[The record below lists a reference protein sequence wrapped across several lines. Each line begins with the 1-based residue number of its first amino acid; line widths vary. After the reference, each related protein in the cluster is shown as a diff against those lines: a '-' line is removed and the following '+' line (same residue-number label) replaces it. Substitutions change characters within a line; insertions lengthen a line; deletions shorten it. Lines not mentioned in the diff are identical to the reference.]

1 MCEPVDY
8 KRTGWQ
14 GWPDLP
20 VPCLSTSDAAW
31 IDLSHPVTEE
41 LSRAPFFPQ
50 PQIRRIMSM
59 PDDPL
64 NLTEI
69 HMVCH
74 HGTHIDA
81 PCRFIADGPSI
92 DGIPLDRLY
101 GPGVVWPVDVGPLD
115 VIEPRHLDAATPA
128 MEPGDIVL
136 LDTGW
141 ARHVNTERYEDH
153 PELSPEAARWLV
165 DHGAKLVGIDCS
177 TPDLAAKHR
186 PPGFDWPV
194 HHVLLGAGTLIAE
207 HITNLAALRGL
218 RVDVMVMALNI
229 AGSDG
234 APACIVARP
243 QGA

>member
-1 MCEPVDY
+1 MCDPVDH
-8 KRTGWQ
+8 KRTGWS

-20 VPCLSTSDAAW
+20 APHLSGSSAPW
-31 IDLSHPVTEE
+31 VDLSHPITEE
-41 LSRAPFFPQ
+41 FSRVPFFPQ
-50 PQIRRIMSM
+50 PRIHRLMTM

-81 PCRFIADGPSI
+81 PCHFIADGPAI
-92 DGIPLDRLY
+92 DAIPLDRLY
-101 GPGVVWPVDVGPLD
+101 GPGVVWPIELEPLG
-115 VIEPRHLDAATPA
+115 VIEPHHFKAAMPA

-141 ARHVNTERYEDH
+141 AQHANTPLYEDH
-153 PELSPEAARWLV
+153 PSLSPEAARWLV
-165 DHGAKLVGIDCS
+165 EHGAKLVGVDFP

-186 PPGFDWPV
+186 AAGFDWPV
-194 HHVLLGAGTLIAE
+194 HHVLLGSGTLVAE
-207 HITNLAALRGL
+207 HVTNLAALRSQ
-218 RVDVMVMALNI
+218 RVDVMVLAINI

-234 APACIVARP
+234 APARIVARP
-243 QGA
+243 CWG